1 MANISENINNIVR
14 SVTSLW
20 SRSAGAEVKDISIPT
35 SEIGS
40 RYDSRMGQ
48 QLMAFDIFG
57 VSSDYLT
64 GVIDCKRLS
73 ENNPIFSGL
82 MDRVVGPVADA
93 ESYVKID
100 KIDGRE
106 GHPMAK
112 VITKDLNKLIE
123 IVKWNDNKDE
133 YLRHMLNEGG
143 LSCEVIADSQG
154 IVRALE
160 YRPHYTIEPQLVNG
174 KIVNPDEA
182 YHQIDS
188 LSREVIATFAKWQI
202 AESTWKK
209 SAFQTRGIPY
219 LMASRRMLSS
229 VGDMVNGVV
238 SKWMRSGGEIE
249 VFNLKNATQWKDV
262 DEFKNNNLTD
272 LTPNSK
278 RLIRQLFTKGDVEVQ
293 RLHGDNMQDSTAVI
307 EFLLELIFLATGV
320 SKEVVGFKGHLV
332 LKDMASISLDSYYRL
347 LSRVQSRSHVV
358 LRRACDIQL
367 LTQVAKYGV
376 LPEQV
381 EYEIVGG
388 SFASENTQT
397 KIDTT
402 VKVVNLLNT
411 LMSQVENK
419 EVVLE
424 QVVGVLTY
432 DLKDYGI
439 SFKEKLVV
447 AAPVEPENSGGLQ
460 SKTTKTS
467 KGDKSKQSQQT
478 PTKSQELV
486 TRKTTTEEVVKTEI
500 HHGSPFKKKGK

>member
-1 MANISENINNIVR
+1 M
-14 SVTSLW
+14 
-20 SRSAGAEVKDISIPT
+20 
-35 SEIGS
+35 
-40 RYDSRMGQ
+40 
-48 QLMAFDIFG
+48 
-57 VSSDYLT
+57 
-64 GVIDCKRLS
+64 
-73 ENNPIFSGL
+73 
-82 MDRVVGPVADA
+82 
-93 ESYVKID
+93 
-100 KIDGRE
+100 
-106 GHPMAK
+106 
-112 VITKDLNKLIE
+112 
-123 IVKWNDNKDE
+123 
-133 YLRHMLNEGG
+133 
-143 LSCEVIADSQG
+143 
-154 IVRALE
+154 
-160 YRPHYTIEPQLVNG
+160 
-174 KIVNPDEA
+174 
-182 YHQIDS
+182 
-188 LSREVIATFAKWQI
+188 ATFAKWQI

-209 SAFQTRGIPY
+209 SAFQARGIPY

-249 VFNLKNATQWKDV
+249 VFNLKNATTWTDV
-262 DEFKNNNLTD
+262 NEFKNNNSAD

-293 RLHGDNMQDSTAVI
+293 RLHGDNMNDSTAVI

-347 LSRVQSRSHVV
+347 LSRVQSRSHAV
-358 LRRACDIQL
+358 LKRACDIQL
-367 LTQVAKYGV
+367 LTQVKKYGV

-432 DLKDYGI
+432 DIKDYGI
-439 SFKEKLVV
+439 TFKEKLVV
-447 AAPVEPENSGGLQ
+447 AAPVEPDNSGPQ
-460 SKTTKTS
+460 SNTSKTS
-467 KGDKSKQSQQT
+467 KGDKSKQSQ
-478 PTKSQELV
+478 
-486 TRKTTTEEVVKTEI
+486 
-500 HHGSPFKKKGK
+500 